1 MQMIQI
7 PNKMLPEL
15 NGRLDTHKVNIA
27 ACNVYLQTARMLNN
41 QATILDRNTY
51 QEIFI
56 NILSD
61 IELVTP
67 PTDAFIPTSDHSRD
81 MFMKNYPKN
90 EGESDEEYR
99 TRLDSLWDVEKDA
112 YIEKYGKRLFTI
124 NQLTPEYIAI
134 REKLPLHA
142 IETIF
147 EPSSALMILI
157 KRDEKQLEEFYDDLF
172 IYYNMFKYLDQI
184 DIIRLNIFSNYNYMI
199 EWVVNNIT
207 LKEWNE
213 YLVSHRINTEKY
225 ASVCEDLIFNP
236 DMAAVVKFFMNNN
249 DGFVSFDVINLIM
262 RIVTNMRFK
271 SDVHVVLGTFL
282 VIEYAMIDYS
292 NGKKESEAV
301 AYVRDILSKI

>member
-1 MQMIQI
+1 MIQI

-41 QATILDRNTY
+41 QATVLDRNTY

-67 PTDAFIPTSDHSRD
+67 PTDAFIPASDPSREI
-81 MFMKNYPKN
+81 FMENYPRN
-90 EGESDEEYR
+90 EGESDDEYR
-99 TRLDSLWDVEKDA
+99 GRLDSIWEVEKDA

-142 IETIF
+142 IESIF
-147 EPSSALMILI
+147 EPTSALIILI
-157 KRDEKQLEEFYDDLF
+157 KHDEKQLNAFYDDLF

-184 DIIRLNIFSNYNYMI
+184 DLIRLNIFSNYNYMI
-199 EWVVNNIT
+199 EWVAHNIT
-207 LKEWNE
+207 LKDWNE
-213 YLVSHRINTEKY
+213 YLVSRRLNTEKY
-225 ASVCEDLIFNP
+225 AATCEDLIFNP
-236 DMAAVVKFFMNNN
+236 DMAAVVKFFSAGNE
-249 DGFVSFDVINLIM
+249 DIPPFDVINLIM

-292 NGKKESEAV
+292 NGKKDSEAV